1 MKIIDK
7 YIIKELI
14 IPFSSG
20 VLAFSTILLGSTV
33 LFKLINDT
41 VKYGIP
47 INDMLI
53 LILLK
58 LPQIIAISI
67 PMSTLFASLSAFGR
81 LGNDLEILAF
91 RANGISIFRLLLPVI
106 FAGIFISFINIW
118 FSEII
123 VPSSATVARNLYLTY
138 KEKDSPKIQNNIN
151 LTEYKNN
158 LPYRIIN
165 IREKQGLQLKNITIA
180 EYEKGNLSRLINSKS
195 GEWKNEGAWH
205 FYDGIMHSFQQN
217 NKKRVTVIEFEKEF
231 INIDLK
237 PIDLTN
243 RKKNI
248 EEMTRKELTEKINF
262 EKRMGNDPTKLIMD
276 LHTKTAIAFSS
287 LIYCIL
293 GASMGLKPHR
303 SSSSMNI
310 GVSLIIIFGYIILMA
325 IGTGLGLAKIMPPII
340 AAWIPN
346 ISIGIISILIVKK
359 LATA

>member
-165 IREKQGLQLKNITIA
+165 IRE
-180 EYEKGNLSRLINSKS
+180 
-195 GEWKNEGAWH
+195 
-205 FYDGIMHSFQQN
+205 
-217 NKKRVTVIEFEKEF
+217 NKVC
-231 INIDLK
+231 N
-237 PIDLTN
+237 
-243 RKKNI
+243 
-248 EEMTRKELTEKINF
+248 
-262 EKRMGNDPTKLIMD
+262 
-276 LHTKTAIAFSS
+276 
-287 LIYCIL
+287 
-293 GASMGLKPHR
+293 
-303 SSSSMNI
+303 
-310 GVSLIIIFGYIILMA
+310 
-325 IGTGLGLAKIMPPII
+325 
-340 AAWIPN
+340 
-346 ISIGIISILIVKK
+346 
-359 LATA
+359 